1 MDNNYYH
8 CQVLANLRQLEERYS
23 NDGQNE
29 MKNYDLSN
37 VIVHKETMSR
47 LIMTNWHDSLLMI
60 VKSADPTIH
69 EGASLKKM
77 LNELEALL
85 ANGHTL
91 KSTTECNGEIFAFLL
106 NESELSTIRSRTTTT
121 TIEEHESEE

>member
-1 MDNNYYH
+1 
-8 CQVLANLRQLEERYS
+8 
-23 NDGQNE
+23 
-29 MKNYDLSN
+29 
-37 VIVHKETMSR
+37 
-47 LIMTNWHDSLLMI
+47 MTNWHDSPLMI
-60 VKSADPTIH
+60 VKSADPTLH

-85 ANGHTL
+85 ANGYTL

-106 NESELSTIRSRTTTT
+106 NESELTRGLESRKTTTT